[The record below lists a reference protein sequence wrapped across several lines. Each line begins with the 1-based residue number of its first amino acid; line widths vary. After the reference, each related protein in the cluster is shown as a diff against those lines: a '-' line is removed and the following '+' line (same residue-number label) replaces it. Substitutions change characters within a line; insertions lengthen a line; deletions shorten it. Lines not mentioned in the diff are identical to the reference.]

1 MKAILDSIGAI
12 AQERTVAGPASPGA
26 LLRVSAI
33 RGPSP
38 IASGTVIRPVF
49 THRVH
54 YGAPKAPGHR
64 QFILAKEGWR

>member
-1 MKAILDSIGAI
+1 M
-12 AQERTVAGPASPGA
+12 T
-26 LLRVSAI
+26 
-33 RGPSP
+33 
-38 IASGTVIRPVF
+38 IASGTVIRPLF